1 LKPVAKKKT
10 AHLVPY
16 QFRAAAAPQ
25 TIVVRTRRAPA
36 KAHKKPH
43 RRRHHSGGLGGA
55 LGGLGHLAPVAAGAF
70 ALGLLDRQGTK
81 FPTIEVLG
89 RAGSIA
95 VAAHFAAKFL
105 RMPVLRDVSIAAA
118 AVALYEYG
126 STGKVVGGVV
136 RQV

>member
-1 LKPVAKKKT
+1 MAKRKT

-16 QFRAAAAPQ
+16 QFRAAPQ
-25 TIVVRTRRAPA
+25 SRTIIVRRAASPSH
-36 KAHKKPH
+36 HKKKSHH
-43 RRRHHSGGLGGA
+43 RRRSSGGIGGA
-55 LGGLGHLAPVAAGAF
+55 LGGGLGHLAPVAAGAF

-95 VAAHFAAKFL
+95 VAAHFGAKFL
-105 RMPVLRDVSIAAA
+105 RMPILRDVALAAA

>member
-1 LKPVAKKKT
+1 MAKRKT

-16 QFRAAAAPQ
+16 QFRSAPQ
-25 TIVVRTRRAPA
+25 PRTIVVRRSASPA
-36 KAHKKPH
+36 KHKKRH
-43 RRRHHSGGLGGA
+43 RRRSSGGLGGA

-70 ALGLLDRQGTK
+70 ALGLLDKQGTK

-95 VAAHFAAKFL
+95 VAAHFGAKFL
-105 RMPVLRDVSIAAA
+105 RMPILRDVALAAA